1 MTFWSFIM
9 NKIKSITTAA
19 ITFSLLASA
28 SFTSSAMDK
37 FVEQSL
43 IEVCKASTTN
53 STLKFN
59 KTMKSLHLKNKAVAN
74 KVMCNGN
81 DITDFARSHGSY
93 KVAAKLEKSINGEVS
108 ITDVASLNKIN
119 VNFVE

>member
-1 MTFWSFIM
+1 MK
-9 NKIKSITTAA
+9 KIKSITTAA
-19 ITFSLLASA
+19 ITFTLLASA
-28 SFTSSAMDK
+28 SFASSAMDK
-37 FVEQSL
+37 DIEQSL

-74 KVMCNGN
+74 KVMCNGE

-93 KVAAKLEKSINGEVS
+93 KVATKLEKSINGEVS
-108 ITDVASLNKIN
+108 ITDVAALSKIN

>member
-1 MTFWSFIM
+1 M
-9 NKIKSITTAA
+9 NKVKSITATA
-19 ITFSLLASA
+19 ISLTLLAFT

-37 FVEQSL
+37 YVEQSL
-43 IEVCKASTTN
+43 IEVCKASTSN
-53 STLKFN
+53 SMLKFN

-74 KVMCNGN
+74 KVVCNGD

-93 KVAAKLEKSINGEVS
+93 KVAAKLEKSLSGDVS
-108 ITDVASLNKIN
+108 ITDMAALSKIK

>member
-1 MTFWSFIM
+1 M

-37 FVEQSL
+37 YIEQSL
-43 IEVCKASTTN
+43 VEVCKASTTN

-59 KTMKSLHLKNKAVAN
+59 KTMKSFRLTNKAVAK
-74 KVMCNGN
+74 KVMCNGD

-93 KVAAKLEKSINGEVS
+93 KVAAKLERSLSGDVS
-108 ITDVASLNKIN
+108 ITDVASLSKIN

>member
-1 MTFWSFIM
+1 M
-9 NKIKSITTAA
+9 
-19 ITFSLLASA
+19 TFSLLAGA

-37 FVEQSL
+37 YVEQSL

-59 KTMKSLHLKNKAVAN
+59 KTMKSFHLNNKAVAN
-74 KVMCNGN
+74 KVMCNGD

-93 KVAAKLEKSINGEVS
+93 KVAAKLEKSLNGDVS
-108 ITDVASLNKIN
+108 ITDVAALSKIN